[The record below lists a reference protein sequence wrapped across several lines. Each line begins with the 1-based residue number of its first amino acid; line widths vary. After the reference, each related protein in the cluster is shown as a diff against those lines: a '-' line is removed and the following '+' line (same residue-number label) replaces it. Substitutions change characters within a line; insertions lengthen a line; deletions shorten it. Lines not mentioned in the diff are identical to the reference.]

1 MPRFRRLTRSR
12 GASALEFALVLPLL
26 LLLVM
31 GILDWGYYFFAEQI
45 VVNAAREGARA
56 GSLATLDSALAQAEA
71 TSVASEYLTR
81 AGLDATRAVVATTVG
96 ADSVA
101 VAITFPTGS
110 LTGLSTVIVPS
121 AARATA
127 EMRR

>member
-1 MPRFRRLTRSR
+1 MPTRSPKPP

-26 LLLVM
+26 LLVVL
-31 GILDWGYYFFAEQI
+31 GGLDWGYYFFAEQI

-56 GSLATLDSALAQAEA
+56 GSLEALDDAVARAEA
-71 TSVASEYLTR
+71 EAAARSFLGR
-81 AGLDATRAVVATTVG
+81 GGLDAAGATVSVVLT
-96 ADSVA
+96 ADSVSLQI
-101 VAITFPTGS
+101 VYPTGS
-110 LTGLSTVIVPS
+110 LTGLATLVVPD